1 VPNGVSFNH
10 RLDLYRRSF
19 WASDLPLIWER
30 LALWLLLLTCYLR
43 SIYLLSVTDDT
54 RAFMR
59 TTAWAAFVTALESTG
74 QGLNRL
80 SGTIDDIR
88 IRMTQEQADL
98 DNVQKDTHKMQDS
111 LHDAQQALQKQQ
123 EKLSDLDQ
131 LLKSFY
137 EARKTE
143 AFDTKTDSPS
153 LVALKHDDTHSTIYI
168 VLSSAPIPQTLDLQW
183 HVYAQP
189 KNSYFTYDNIVVFR
203 WGQLLD
209 SFRMQ
214 QLLVT
219 YVADPKQ
226 KPVWSKLSLK
236 ANRVIAGNEPL
247 IYGYM
252 KLDPVFN
259 RLIEQANGDVSRIT
273 MEEYKAAVRAES
285 SH

>member
-1 VPNGVSFNH
+1 MLNGISFNH

-19 WASDLPLIWER
+19 GLAAYLSYGKNWRFGFYFSLVIGAAFICVALP
-30 LALWLLLLTCYLR
+30 T
-43 SIYLLSVTDDT
+43 T

-59 TTAWAAFVTALESTG
+59 TTAWAAFVTGLESTG

-80 SGTIDDIR
+80 SRTIDDIR

-98 DNVQKDTHKMQDS
+98 DNVQKDTQKMQGS

-183 HVYAQP
+183 HVFAQP
-189 KNSYFTYDNIVVFR
+189 KNSYFTYGNVVVFR
-203 WGQLLD
+203 WGQSLD
-209 SFRMQ
+209 SFRTQ
-214 QLLVT
+214 QLSVT
-219 YVADPKQ
+219 YVPDPKQ

-236 ANRVIAGNEPL
+236 ANRVMADNEPL

-252 KLDPVFN
+252 NLDPVLN
-259 RLIEQANGDVSRIT
+259 RLIEQAKGDVSRIT
-273 MEEYKAAVRAES
+273 MEEHQAAVRAET